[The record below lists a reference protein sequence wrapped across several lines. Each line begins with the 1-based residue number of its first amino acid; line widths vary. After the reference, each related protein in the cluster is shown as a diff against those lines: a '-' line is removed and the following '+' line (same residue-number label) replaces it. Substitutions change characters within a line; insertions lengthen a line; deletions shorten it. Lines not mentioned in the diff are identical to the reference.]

1 MICIFFL
8 IWVCQVA
15 ACGIQ
20 FPNQGSA
27 WLLAL
32 IVHSLNHWATRKIP
46 DLHFE
51 KRLLWP
57 LCGERV
63 CQWAGR
69 SSCSY
74 GSNPG
79 KRYWQLDVAA
89 EASKCQH
96 QEARIW
102 KLVIYTVL
110 HMSYCI
116 PAFPA
121 KWISTNPL
129 VHSAKWECML
139 GPLLPMVAQKPKG
152 PSHCPAKR

>member
-1 MICIFFL
+1 MHFFFKIL
-8 IWVCQVA
+8 VCQVLVA

-27 WLLAL
+27 RLLAL
-32 IVHSLNHWATRKIP
+32 RVCSLNQWATRKIP

-51 KRLLWP
+51 KRLLWL

-69 SSCSY
+69 RSCGC

-79 KRYWQLDVAA
+79 KRYWQLDVA
-89 EASKCQH
+89 EESSKCQH
-96 QEARIW
+96 WEARLW

-116 PAFPA
+116 PTFPA
-121 KWISTNPL
+121 KPISTNPL
-129 VHSAKWECML
+129 VHLAKWGCML
-139 GPLLPMVAQKPKG
+139 GALLPTVA
-152 PSHCPAKR
+152 